1 MIMNRFVKKYDRLVF
16 EEYKMTEEALAV
28 FRMLFALF
36 GLLIVGYGNVLW
48 LSEVPAYFYQPQ
60 LLNIAPLLS
69 DEIPS
74 RWVLFLLSWLP
85 ALLLTAIFFGFY
97 TRISSILFAVIIIV
111 STAFTASMGKIDHG
125 IMYPLTALIMAFSGW
140 ERALSL
146 DAQRGNTKSG
156 SPHGMAPFLV
166 ALAIGFGMFTAGF
179 AKWHSG
185 WLDAERVGV
194 LHHFFGSY
202 VTWERRELLAPVFYG
217 IRDLW
222 FWKAL
227 DLATVIF
234 EVGFLAAVI
243 HKKAFQAFI
252 LLALVFHTL
261 VLLMLNIT
269 IVSIF
274 LAYALFL
281 PWEKVLHYLRKKPN
295 YKAVLK
301 QLLNPRVFAIVIL
314 TIALL
319 TGGFLLL
326 GEKDGMVAVANI
338 FLSFWEVDYRM
349 IQSFIVYGLAWVF
362 VVWHVQGS
370 FGKKTWSGER
380 GIH

>member
-1 MIMNRFVKKYDRLVF
+1 MNRFVKIYDRLVF
-16 EEYKMTEEALAV
+16 EEYKMGVEALAV

-36 GLLIVGYGNVLW
+36 GLLVVGYGNVLW

-69 DEIPS
+69 DEIPPW
-74 RWVLFLLSWLP
+74 WVLFLLSWLP
-85 ALLLTAIFFGFY
+85 ALLLTTIFFGFY
-97 TRISSILFAVIIIV
+97 TRISSILFAVIIV
-111 STAFTASMGKIDHG
+111 ASTAFTASMGKIDHG

-156 SPHGMAPFLV
+156 SPHGMAPFLM
-166 ALAIGFGMFTAGF
+166 ALAIGFGMLTAGF
-179 AKWHSG
+179 AKWNSG
-185 WLDAERVGV
+185 WLEPERVGV

-222 FWKAL
+222 FWKAM
-227 DLATVIF
+227 DIATVIF
-234 EVGFLAAVI
+234 EIGFFAAVI
-243 HKKAFQAFI
+243 HKKAFQVFI

-281 PWEKVLHYLRKKPN
+281 PWEKVLHYLRKKFS
-295 YKAVLK
+295 YKTVSKGLFR
-301 QLLNPRVFAIVIL
+301 LGLFWIVIL
-314 TIALL
+314 IIAFL

-326 GEKDGMVAVANI
+326 GENDAVVAVANI

-362 VVWHVQGS
+362 VVWHVKSS
-370 FGKKTWSGER
+370 FDKK
-380 GIH
+380 

>member
-1 MIMNRFVKKYDRLVF
+1 MSRFWLRYDRLVF
-16 EEYKMTEEALAV
+16 EEYKMSPEALAL

-60 LLNIAPLLS
+60 LLNIAPLLA
-69 DEIPS
+69 DEIPA
-74 RWVLFLLSWLP
+74 RWVLFILSWLP
-85 ALLLTAIFFGFY
+85 ALLLTTIFFGFY
-97 TRISSILFAVIIIV
+97 TRVSSILFSVVIIV

-125 IMYPLTALIMAFSGW
+125 IMYPLTALIMSFSGW
-140 ERALSL
+140 ERALSM
-146 DAQRGNTKSG
+146 DANRGRAKHGN
-156 SPHGMAPFLV
+156 PHGLAPFLV
-166 ALAIGFGMFTAGF
+166 ALALGFGMFTAGY
-179 AKWHSG
+179 AKWSSG

-222 FWKAL
+222 FWKSL
-227 DLATVIF
+227 DLATLIF
-234 EVGFLAAVI
+234 EIGFLVAVC

-261 VLLMLNIT
+261 VLLILNIT

-281 PWEKVLHYLRKKPN
+281 PWEKMLRYLSKMLN

-301 QLLNPRVFAIVIL
+301 NLFDLRVFVIAIMI
-314 TIALL
+314 TAFL
-319 TGGFLLL
+319 TGGYLLY
-326 GEKDGMVAVANI
+326 GEEDGMVALGNI
-338 FLSFWEVDYRM
+338 VLSFWEVNYRM
-349 IQSFIVYGLAWVF
+349 VQSFIIYGMAWVI
-362 VVWHVQGS
+362 VVWYMPSS
-370 FGKKTWSGER
+370 FGKKV
-380 GIH
+380 